1 MISLKDKQF
10 DPVCQKKFILFPNIL
25 YGGSWVRVFAVNRL
39 DPREFIIE
47 DLIEL
52 SLPKSVVFRKY
63 IPQRIMDGSLV
74 NFEFY
79 MSNELTDPGI
89 EEAPNSEYYG
99 HLSTANSFVLESRP
113 SNLHRLFTK
122 VRIENEPSNIHR

>member
-25 YGGSWVRVFAVNRL
+25 YGGSCKSLCCNRL

-89 EEAPNSEYYG
+89 EEAQIVNITG
-99 HLSTANSFVLESRP
+99 TCQRQIHLYWSPGLQIYIGY
-113 SNLHRLFTK
+113 LQK
-122 VRIENEPSNIHR
+122 

>member
-1 MISLKDKQF
+1 M
-10 DPVCQKKFILFPNIL
+10 
-25 YGGSWVRVFAVNRL
+25 NRL